1 MSSNRLPISF
11 ARCLIRMLNGNVLK
25 ASEITSKPLLKTFL
39 DDGIIVT
46 RAAGG
51 RRHIYLCPNPEPL
64 HNYLLAQYDIVSIE
78 SYIRQWD
85 EGESDGQQS
94 LEAVKSTKTLREG
107 GLQGFFIKAFNTK
120 LNLAREPIP
129 ALPEGVELFVHQP
142 EKLEV
147 SSSALVVG
155 VENPECFVKF
165 HRLRHLFHQ
174 EELVV
179 VMRYM
184 SLSPNRWLGTV
195 SNAYLHFGDF
205 DPSGISIYIHEFRNK
220 LLSERCSFFVPE
232 NIEELIKR
240 YGSASLYDKQA
251 FQLQNIKAEDY
262 PEVGVLMRL
271 LHHYGKGLE
280 QERLLL
286 GMSND
291 LLW

>member
-11 ARCLIRMLNGNVLK
+11 ARCLIRMLNGEVLK

-39 DDGIIVT
+39 DDGIIGT
-46 RAAGG
+46 RASGG
-51 RRHIYLCPNPEPL
+51 RRQAYLCPNPSAL
-64 HNYLLAQYDIVSIE
+64 HHYLQAQYDIISIE

-85 EGESDGQQS
+85 AGVSDGQQS
-94 LEAVKSTKTLREG
+94 LEAVKSTKALRES
-107 GLQGFFIKAFNTK
+107 GLQGFFIKAFNT
-120 LNLAREPIP
+120 NLSLAGEAIP

-142 EKLEV
+142 EKLVV
-147 SSSALVVG
+147 SPSALVVG

-165 HRLRHLFHQ
+165 HRLLHLFSQ

-179 VMRYM
+179 TMRYM
-184 SLSPNRWLGTV
+184 SFSPNRWLETV

-220 LLSERCSFFVPE
+220 LSPERCSFFVPE
-232 NIEELIKR
+232 NIEELINR
-240 YGSASLYDKQA
+240 YGSTSLYDKQV
-251 FQLQNIKAEDY
+251 FQLQNLKADDY
-262 PEVGVLMRL
+262 PDVAALIRL

-286 GMSND
+286 GEGA
-291 LLW
+291 

>member
-11 ARCLIRMLNGNVLK
+11 ARCLTRMLNGEVLK

-46 RAAGG
+46 RAAEG
-51 RRHIYLCPNPEPL
+51 RRHTYLCPNPVSL
-64 HNYLLAQYDIVSIE
+64 HNYLLTQYDIISIE

-85 EGESDGQQS
+85 EGASDGQQS
-94 LEAVKSTKTLREG
+94 LEAVKSTKALRES
-107 GLQGFFIKAFNTK
+107 GLQGFFIKAFNT
-120 LNLAREPIP
+120 NLSLAGEAIP
-129 ALPEGVELFVHQP
+129 TLPKGVELFVHHP
-142 EKLEV
+142 EKLEM
-147 SSSALVVG
+147 SPSALVVG

-165 HRLRHLFHQ
+165 HRLRHLFPQ

-184 SLSPNRWLGTV
+184 SLSPNRWLASV

-220 LLSERCSFFVPE
+220 LAPERCSFFVPE
-232 NIEELIKR
+232 NIGKLINR
-240 YGSASLYDKQA
+240 FGSALLYDSQV

-262 PEVGVLMRL
+262 PEVGILIRL

-286 GMSND
+286 GEGA
-291 LLW
+291 